1 MVEKYSVIIFSA
13 FICSGYFSPRIG
25 DVIFMLGDGVAVEVG
40 VPRFIGIGMD
50 VGVGMGGL
58 VGRLTPW
65 WCYSS
70 ENGQISGFDWVGIV

>member
-1 MVEKYSVIIFSA
+1 MVETYSVIIFSA

-25 DVIFMLGDGVAVEVG
+25 DVTFMLGDGVAVEVG

-50 VGVGMGGL
+50 VGLGMEGL

-65 WCYSS
+65 WCYRS
-70 ENGQISGFDWVGIV
+70 ENDQTSGFDWVEIV